1 MVQKQRERQS
11 DSKMEKLA
19 DGVSGTIDTDGSRN
33 GTLSRLYHA
42 VTKEGDT
49 KEGAIAGVLTSFA
62 GLIVAGIL
70 PFTIIPML
78 VGFTLGGGILGQV
91 MPDSVHSVLG
101 GVAVSSFLT
110 FLFFVNVPILG
121 LGLIST
127 VLFTIVAT
135 GATVGAYEYME

>member
-19 DGVSGTIDTDGSRN
+19 DGVSETIDADSRGG
-33 GTLSRLYHA
+33 GTLSRLYRA
-42 VTKEGDT
+42 VTKEGVAE
-49 KEGAIAGVLTSFA
+49 EGAIAGVLTSFA
-62 GLIVAGIL
+62 GLVVAGIL

-78 VGFTLGGGILGQV
+78 VGFTIGGGILGKL
-91 MPDSVHSVLG
+91 MPDSVHSVIG

-110 FLFFVNVPILG
+110 FLLFVNIPILG